1 MKLHVVR
8 PEQEAIGNYTRAIAH
23 NNEINLSQVSDN
35 ECEVIMANDVIDSFT
50 LEKIPQLIQT
60 LAKKMRMNGT
70 LVIGGTDVRLLCKLV
85 VNDQLEEAEASNIIG
100 LIKSATSPLQIK
112 SLLQQVGLQ
121 VISSQITGVHYE
133 LTAKRS

>member
-1 MKLHVVR
+1 MKLHIVR
-8 PEQEAIGNYTRAIAH
+8 PNQDAIENYTKAIALE
-23 NNEINLSQVSDN
+23 NNINLSEVSDN

-85 VNDQLEEAEASNIIG
+85 INDQLEEAEASNIIG